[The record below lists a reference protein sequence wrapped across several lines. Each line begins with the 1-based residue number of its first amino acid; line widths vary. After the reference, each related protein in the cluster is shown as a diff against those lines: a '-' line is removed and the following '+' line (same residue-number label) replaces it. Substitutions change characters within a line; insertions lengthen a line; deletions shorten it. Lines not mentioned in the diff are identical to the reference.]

1 MSLMAKPTKSGPPI
15 PAGTYAA
22 VCYSVVDLGT
32 HYNEYFGKSSHQVC
46 ITWEIPEIRIDVER
60 DGEKVNLPRV
70 TSKTY
75 TLSLHE
81 KSNLAKD
88 LISWRGKPFTA
99 EEADGFDVHTVAGIG
114 CILTLV
120 HVQKNNSTYAN
131 IASVA
136 KPMAGM
142 EKLTPENPVV
152 HYSVMDDGMNI
163 PESVPDW
170 MKKIITS
177 CEEFKAM
184 ENASEN
190 PDLQQAQEEWN
201 PEPDKDDIPF

>member
-1 MSLMAKPTKSGPPI
+1 MSLIAKPTKSGPPI
-15 PAGTYAA
+15 PAGTYSA

-46 ITWEIPEIRIDVER
+46 ITWEIPEVRIDVER
-60 DGEKVNLPRV
+60 DSEKVNLPRV

-88 LISWRGKPFTA
+88 LISWRGKPFTT
-99 EEADGFDVHTVAGIG
+99 EEADGFDVHTVAGAS

-120 HVQKNNSTYAN
+120 HVQKNNTIYTN

-152 HYSVMDDGMNI
+152 HYSVTDDGVNI

-190 PDLQQAQEEWN
+190 PELQQAQDEWN
-201 PEPDKDDIPF
+201 PKPNEDDIPF